1 MKFDS
6 GEFYEKL
13 SSHLS
18 FPSDQA
24 VLMTTLHEDFLAQY
38 VTYIHKYIHTLWER
52 CIYKIPNTHEE
63 KPN

>member
-24 VLMTTLHEDFLAQY
+24 VLTTTLHEDFLAQY
-38 VTYIHKYIHTLWER
+38 VTYIHIYIHTYTLGKMH
-52 CIYKIPNTHEE
+52 I
-63 KPN
+63 